1 MCFGHY
7 FFYPIKSCRNNY
19 KKIPIKSCRIS
30 IKILNMIFPL
40 NRVVIILKNPNKT
53 CRIEKKFP
61 NISSKNFFLTPIKS
75 CRARILP
82 LILVLLFYGVCFAL
96 SVGVTVAKPLNVALT
111 SPPCAELNVTT
122 PLKNPSPVVAFP
134 VAPGVWLVPVS
145 LNHTTI

>member
-1 MCFGHY
+1 MDFGHY
-7 FFYPIKSCRNNY
+7 FFFFYPIKSCRNNY

-75 CRARILP
+75 CRAAFCNFIVVLWFVRFRNLLFLGLLVLLVKLFLQM
-82 LILVLLFYGVCFAL
+82 LILVLLGLLRFL
-96 SVGVTVAKPLNVALT
+96 LT
-111 SPPCAELNVTT
+111 I
-122 PLKNPSPVVAFP
+122 
-134 VAPGVWLVPVS
+134 S
-145 LNHTTI
+145 LIDIHVFLDC